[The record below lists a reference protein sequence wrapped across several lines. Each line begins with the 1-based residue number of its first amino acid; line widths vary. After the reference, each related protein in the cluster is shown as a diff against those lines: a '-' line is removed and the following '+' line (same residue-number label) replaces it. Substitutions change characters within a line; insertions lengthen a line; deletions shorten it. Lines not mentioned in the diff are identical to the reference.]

1 MPSPGD
7 LYAAPASEVTYEVVR
22 QFVLDAEAQNAFT
35 ESVTFEAK
43 EKKSG
48 TNVAEAVAALANT
61 DGGIVL
67 VGVKDKDA
75 TGEDRIV
82 GVPKGEHDSLA
93 SSLHH
98 VIPQAMPE
106 IIPVAMPGGEKLV
119 LVLRIDADAVLHPVM
134 VGGKVLYRI
143 PGHSMPADRRI
154 VLDLVARDQAGAVAQ
169 RGKIDIPVRSWQP
182 AHLPLWPDEM
192 DRNLVQPA
200 ITGTLRVTGGLTLPC
215 RVLDRPWLDT
225 RTREAALEALNNSP
239 LRTTSEWSMLH
250 WGITEAGATHLRFQ
264 SESRRDD
271 SRRVESAAYLS
282 LAGRKLS
289 MVLGFRWL
297 SKDNLTQQLG
307 AEAFYWALLGSMITI
322 ASTCSYVAR
331 EVDAAEP
338 ADTDSWEAW
347 LQPGGDLS
355 VMEAVNLL
363 QFVRDSTDKPSG
375 GYFPPART
383 QGTDIEELDKLA
395 RDWLT
400 YWVLDLGMRH
410 AETWFAGR
418 ERPHFL
424 RMPDLA

>member
-143 PGHSMPADRRI
+143 LPGDSMPGGQADRR
-154 VLDLVARDQAGAVAQ
+154 
-169 RGKIDIPVRSWQP
+169 RSP
-182 AHLPLWPDEM
+182 SP
-192 DRNLVQPA
+192 
-200 ITGTLRVTGGLTLPC
+200 GTRPGL
-215 RVLDRPWLDT
+215 
-225 RTREAALEALNNSP
+225 
-239 LRTTSEWSMLH
+239 
-250 WGITEAGATHLRFQ
+250 
-264 SESRRDD
+264 
-271 SRRVESAAYLS
+271 
-282 LAGRKLS
+282 
-289 MVLGFRWL
+289 
-297 SKDNLTQQLG
+297 
-307 AEAFYWALLGSMITI
+307 
-322 ASTCSYVAR
+322 
-331 EVDAAEP
+331 
-338 ADTDSWEAW
+338 
-347 LQPGGDLS
+347 
-355 VMEAVNLL
+355 
-363 QFVRDSTDKPSG
+363 
-375 GYFPPART
+375 
-383 QGTDIEELDKLA
+383 
-395 RDWLT
+395 
-400 YWVLDLGMRH
+400 
-410 AETWFAGR
+410 
-418 ERPHFL
+418 
-424 RMPDLA
+424 